1 MSTFASEVLFIDSV
15 TDMAAKVEAIDA
27 IIAALLVIATSAAGN
42 EDIEEYT
49 LDDGQTKIRTRYRG
63 MSAILKAIQDYEK
76 LRQMYLN
83 RLNGRVIR
91 LVDSRSVLNRLG
103 LRNL

>member
-1 MSTFASEVLFIDSV
+1 MSTFASETLYIDSV
-15 TDMAAKVEAIDA
+15 TDMVAKVEAIDA
-27 IIAALLVIATSAAGN
+27 IIAALLVIATSAVGN

-103 LRNL
+103 LRSL

>member
-27 IIAALLVIATSAAGN
+27 IIAALLVIAASAVGN

-103 LRNL
+103 HRNL